1 MVNKW
6 SQFIQKIP
14 ELHLNNFWPYS
25 TNFVTIKL
33 GISYNHIKID
43 EVTVN
48 QSFID
53 IHQEFSEKNLV

>member
-6 SQFIQKIP
+6 SQFIQNIP
-14 ELHLNNFWPYS
+14 ELYLNILWPYS
-25 TNFVTIKL
+25 TNFVAIKL
-33 GISYNHIKID
+33 GINYNYIMKG
-43 EVTVN
+43 EVTDN

>member
-6 SQFIQKIP
+6 SQFIQNIP
-14 ELHLNNFWPYS
+14 ELYLNNFWPYS
-25 TNFVTIKL
+25 LNFVAIKL
-33 GISYNHIKID
+33 GINYNHIKKG
-43 EVTVN
+43 EVTDN